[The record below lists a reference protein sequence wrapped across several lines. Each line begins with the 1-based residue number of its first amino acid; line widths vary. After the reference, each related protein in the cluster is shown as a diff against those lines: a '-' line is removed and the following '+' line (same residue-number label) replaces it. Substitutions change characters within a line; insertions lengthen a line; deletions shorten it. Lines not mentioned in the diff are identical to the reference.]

1 MKNRTFLYW
10 ICQLSGW
17 GMFSFGNFV
26 IATVQDSP
34 LVQVVF
40 FSLLIF
46 FSGILITHLF
56 RKIIHVYRWDQLNI
70 VHLLPRVAVSSVVL
84 SMLFYFSN
92 TLLAWIPEGRWPRL
106 QDFTGRNI
114 LLDILNFSALF
125 ALWNIIYFSVKTFE
139 RYKKEEIAN
148 LELRAVNTEIELNS
162 FKSQMNP
169 HFMFNALNS
178 IRALID
184 ENPTRA
190 KEAITMLSGI
200 LRNALMS
207 GKRQTVTISEEL
219 EMVEKYLSL
228 EKIRFEHRLE
238 VKLSIDQSVLSFE
251 IPPLM
256 LQTIVENGVKH
267 GISKRVQ
274 GGFIELVLEDAE
286 EKIDIRVI
294 NSGDLVVNA
303 SSEGIGLANT
313 RRRLSLLYGD
323 AATFQ
328 IYDEGDTVVT
338 RLIIPKKQMVL

>member
-1 MKNRTFLYW
+1 MKNRSLLYW
-10 ICQLSGW
+10 ACQLSGW

-26 IATVQDSP
+26 IATVQDNP
-34 LVQVVF
+34 FGRVLF

-46 FSGILITHLF
+46 FSGIAITHLF
-56 RKIIHVYRWDQLNI
+56 RKLIHLYKWDQLSI
-70 VHLLPRVAVSSVVL
+70 VSLLPRVALASVVL
-84 SMLFYFSN
+84 SVVFYFSN
-92 TLLAWIPEGRWPRL
+92 TLLAWIPEGRLPNWSDL
-106 QDFTGRNI
+106 LGRNI
-114 LLDILNFSALF
+114 LLDVLNFSALF
-125 ALWNIIYFSVKTFE
+125 VLWNIIYFSVKTFE

-178 IRALID
+178 IRALVD

-200 LRNALMS
+200 LRNSLMS
-207 GKRQTVTISEEL
+207 GKRQTVLLSEEL
-219 EMVEKYLSL
+219 EMVERYLSL
-228 EKIRFEHRLE
+228 EKVRFEQRLE
-238 VKLSIDQSVLSFE
+238 VRLRVDESVLRFE

-267 GISKRVQ
+267 GISKRIQ
-274 GGFIELVLEDAE
+274 GGFLEIRIESAGDFV
-286 EKIDIRVI
+286 DIQVI
-294 NSGDLVVNA
+294 NSGDLVANA

-313 RRRLSLLYGD
+313 RRRLSLLYGE
-323 AATFQ
+323 AARFQ

-338 RLIIPKKQMVL
+338 HLIIPKTQTLE